1 MYLVKIFSKV
11 VEKDIDNLWVEV
23 VQFIEN
29 QGGQM
34 QYLGRN
40 VEYNVIYN
48 RLYGWIFK
56 DFELKL
62 RLDVG
67 GFVVGL
73 LFIYGYWQNN
83 LMYC

>member
-1 MYLVKIFSKV
+1 M
-11 VEKDIDNLWVEV
+11 
-23 VQFIEN
+23 QF
-29 QGGQM
+29 
-34 QYLGRN
+34 LSRN

-48 RLYGWIFK
+48 WLYGWIFK

-62 RLDVG
+62 RFDVG